1 MSANNFVDE
10 LQKGNN
16 LGAEDAFKS
25 SMADRVANALETKRK
40 EVDGVFTQAYNIK
53 TTPPAHRGAP
63 RGATNRRAPRR
74 TRRTAGTPAFSARGA
89 GRRRCPRI
97 CPRSAP

>member
-25 SMADRVANALETKRK
+25 IMTQKVGDALEDKRK
-40 EVDGVFTQAYNIK
+40 EV
-53 TTPPAHRGAP
+53 
-63 RGATNRRAPRR
+63 
-74 TRRTAGTPAFSARGA
+74 AGSFVKNHIPEVEEDETV
-89 GRRRCPRI
+89 
-97 CPRSAP
+97 

>member
-16 LGAEDAFKS
+16 LGAEDALKS

-40 EVDGVFTQAYNIK
+40 EV
-53 TTPPAHRGAP
+53 
-63 RGATNRRAPRR
+63 
-74 TRRTAGTPAFSARGA
+74 AGSFVKNHIPEVEEDETV
-89 GRRRCPRI
+89 
-97 CPRSAP
+97 

>member
-25 SMADRVANALETKRK
+25 TMGDRVANALETKRK
-40 EVDGVFTQAYNIK
+40 EV
-53 TTPPAHRGAP
+53 
-63 RGATNRRAPRR
+63 
-74 TRRTAGTPAFSARGA
+74 AGSFVKNHIAEVEEDETV
-89 GRRRCPRI
+89 
-97 CPRSAP
+97 

>member
-25 SMADRVANALETKRK
+25 AMGDRVANALETKRK
-40 EVDGVFTQAYNIK
+40 EV
-53 TTPPAHRGAP
+53 
-63 RGATNRRAPRR
+63 
-74 TRRTAGTPAFSARGA
+74 AGSFVRNHIPEVEENETV
-89 GRRRCPRI
+89 
-97 CPRSAP
+97 